1 MLSSMLIEG
10 MFIPVTTPFYA
21 DGACYW
27 RKLEHNVDRYSRTP
41 AAGMVVL
48 GPRSEASGLSD
59 EERRE
64 SLRVA
69 SEAAAKEKVLIAGTG
84 AASVAGAV
92 RIAEQA
98 AEARF
103 DAVLLSAPIEWQRL
117 VRGDSFAQVELFF
130 RAVADRSPLPVVLWS
145 DASAGGFEMPMEMVG
160 ALAGHPNVTG
170 LMDAGLDVSRLA
182 AVRAATADVK
192 RDVTVTTVFA
202 AVTGRMLEVS
212 REGEATFVAADA
224 LSSGG
229 ASVAVAPPK
238 AAIKTRTKVVGFQVV
253 DAGPASV
260 SVDLLEAGVEGV
272 MPELAACAPQGCH
285 EVWAA
290 FKDGDAALARL
301 KAERLREAD
310 AVVSGLE
317 VAGVKYACDL
327 NGYFGGAPRLPRVGL
342 TTEEKVRVE
351 RAFREVRN

>member
-1 MLSSMLIEG
+1 MLLEG
-10 MFIPVTTPFYA
+10 LFIPVTTPFYA

-27 RKLEHNVDRYSRTP
+27 RKLEHNVVRYSRTP
-41 AAGMVVL
+41 AAGLVVL
-48 GPRSEASGLSD
+48 GPRTEAAGLSD

-69 SEAAAKEKVLIAGTG
+69 SEIADKEKVLIAGAG
-84 AASVAGAV
+84 AESVAGAV

-98 AEARF
+98 AEAKF
-103 DAVLLSAPIEWQRL
+103 DAVLVSAPAEWPRL
-117 VRGDSFAQVELFF
+117 VRGGSLAQLELFF
-130 RAVADRSPLPVVLWS
+130 RAVADQSPLPVVLWS
-145 DASAGGFEMPMEMVG
+145 DAADDGFEIPVEMIG
-160 ALAGHPNVTG
+160 ALAQHPNVFG
-170 LMDAGLDVSRLA
+170 LMDAGLTVERLA
-182 AVRAATADVK
+182 AVRASTEGVK

-202 AVTGRMLEVS
+202 AVTGRMLEES

-238 AAIKTRTKVVGFQVV
+238 PAIKTRTKTIGFQVIG
-253 DAGPASV
+253 AGEASE
-260 SVDLLEAGVEGV
+260 SVDLLEAGVQGV
-272 MPELAACAPQGCH
+272 LPELAACAPQGCH

-290 FKDGDAALARL
+290 FKDGDPKLARL

-310 AVVSGLE
+310 AVIEALE
-317 VAGVKYACDL
+317 ITGVKHACDL

-342 TTEEKVRVE
+342 TAEEKARVE
-351 RAFREVRN
+351 KALREVRN

>member
-1 MLSSMLIEG
+1 MLLEG

-21 DGACYW
+21 DGECNW

-48 GPRSEASGLSD
+48 GPRTEAAGLSD

-69 SEAAAKEKVLIAGTG
+69 SEAAAKEKVLIAGVG
-84 AASVAGAV
+84 ADSVAGALK
-92 RIAEQA
+92 ITEWA
-98 AEARF
+98 AEAKF
-103 DAVLLSAPIEWQRL
+103 DAVLLRAPVEWWQL
-117 VRGDSFAQVELFF
+117 ARGGAFAQVELFF
-130 RAVADRSPLPVVLWS
+130 RAVADRSPLPVALWS
-145 DASAGGFEMPMEMVG
+145 NTGAGGFEIPVEMVG
-160 ALAGHPNVTG
+160 ALAGHPNVIGLIDTG
-170 LMDAGLDVSRLA
+170 WTVERLG

-212 REGEATFVAADA
+212 REGEATFVSADA

-229 ASVAVAPPK
+229 ESVAVAPPK
-238 AAIKTRTKVVGFQVV
+238 PGVKTRRKTVGFQIVN
-253 DAGPASV
+253 AGAAST
-260 SVDLLEAGVEGV
+260 SVDLLEAGVQGV
-272 MPELAACAPQGCH
+272 LPELAACAPQGCH

-290 FKDGDAALARL
+290 FKDGDPQLARL

-310 AVVSGLE
+310 AVIEEFG

-327 NGYFGGAPRLPRVGL
+327 NGYYGGAPRLPRVGL
-342 TTEEKVRVE
+342 TAEEKARVE
-351 RAFREVRN
+351 RALREVRN